1 MTSPPAAKKQA
12 VSSIIHQAPVGRRYS
27 SIKDAGKTLLDT
39 NFNGFLDGKSH
50 EIIPPILLNNFPEEV
65 DSKGLIVPGPGFG
78 QSDLEGENNE
88 KMGED
93 LEIRFFQQI
102 EKVFG
107 MPLAVS
113 GFPDPELFWRGLT
126 IPKYK
131 MEALLREHPEVTL
144 KVEQFQKK
152 YTAKNSTTFGESDMI
167 VLIRN
172 VGLIVVEIKRSIK
185 KIKDGIK
192 QCNRMQN
199 FASLVFETCSSDIT
213 LPIVKVVIVGQSKKE
228 ASRIVT
234 DSSVN
239 TSPTIEKSQT
249 EVNEVKEEPTALPVT
264 VEEVQDISIL
274 KGQSQP
280 DTTIGLLKCGDAKSK
295 SDIFSKLS

>member
-1 MTSPPAAKKQA
+1 MA
-12 VSSIIHQAPVGRRYS
+12 
-27 SIKDAGKTLLDT
+27 
-39 NFNGFLDGKSH
+39 
-50 EIIPPILLNNFPEEV
+50 
-65 DSKGLIVPGPGFG
+65 
-78 QSDLEGENNE
+78 
-88 KMGED
+88 
-93 LEIRFFQQI
+93 
-102 EKVFG
+102 
-107 MPLAVS
+107 
-113 GFPDPELFWRGLT
+113 
-126 IPKYK
+126 
-131 MEALLREHPEVTL
+131 ALLREHPEVTL
-144 KVEQFQKK
+144 KAEKFRKK
-152 YTAKNSTTFGESDMI
+152 HTTKQATTFGESDMM
-167 VLIRN
+167 VLVRN
-172 VGLIVVEIKRSIK
+172 VGLVVLEIKRSVK

-192 QCNRMQN
+192 QCNKMQN

-295 SDIFSKLS
+295 SDIFAKLS